1 MYPGRPFRLSANKTG
16 EGLGRGEHPWFWI
29 WYQSPLHTMDGGI
42 QKVCPL
48 TSFPNL
54 TMTTTVALANDYGV
68 NLPII
73 ASSSQ
78 QGPSAQGGQK
88 HAQWLCSENGIPAE
102 IHCAESCSS

>member
-1 MYPGRPFRLSANKTG
+1 MG
-16 EGLGRGEHPWFWI
+16 
-29 WYQSPLHTMDGGI
+29 GGI

-78 QGPSAQGGQK
+78 HKVPVFRAGRSMHSGPALRTVSLLKSTVQNLVPLDLATMFQGSEVPSRQHLLGEVQ
-88 HAQWLCSENGIPAE
+88 
-102 IHCAESCSS
+102 